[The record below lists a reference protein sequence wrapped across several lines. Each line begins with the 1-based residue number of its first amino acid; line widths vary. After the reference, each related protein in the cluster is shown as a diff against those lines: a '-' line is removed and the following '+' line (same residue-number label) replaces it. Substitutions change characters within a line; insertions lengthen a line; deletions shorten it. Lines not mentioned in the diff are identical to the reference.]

1 MANVGNDHALGIELN
16 GQLTINKWW
25 NLNVNGN
32 IYYYKVVN
40 DIQSG
45 GKKET
50 STNYD
55 ITLNNMFRVF
65 KNTRIQLDGNF
76 VGPSVTTQGRSD
88 AFWFVNL
95 AIRQQLFSPNLQST
109 LSFRD
114 IFNSARYRS
123 DITTADLQSITRI
136 RPDYPVITLS
146 ISYTFNN
153 FKRGSQNSRDN
164 RDLFEGTN
172 HAITIDILKGA
183 MRKFAFDTPGILKL
197 ELSGQVILD
206 FLLDHFVPAVLGQSQ
221 RYAAHFAIDAG
232 ADLILGHHT
241 HILKPMEIYHGKAIV
256 YSMANFALEEPGRFF
271 EGEGNLTESK
281 SHQDIAALNTDMKK
295 SKRQMP
301 TDSYKSLYVKVV
313 IGDKR
318 IKKVSFV
325 PVQLDQGAVPH
336 VLTPEDSRFGEIVE
350 YMRSITVDQSLKTAY
365 TVEGGEVLLLKD
377 EIG

>member
-1 MANVGNDHALGIELN
+1 MLIATGDVGPNRQNPDEIFDGVRSVLAEGDLVF
-16 GQLTINKWW
+16 GQLEPCIAHTGTPAAQCRLPMRCKPESA
-25 NLNVNGN
+25 
-32 IYYYKVVN
+32 
-40 DIQSG
+40 D
-45 GKKET
+45 
-50 STNYD
+50 
-55 ITLNNMFRVF
+55 
-65 KNTRIQLDGNF
+65 
-76 VGPSVTTQGRSD
+76 
-88 AFWFVNL
+88 
-95 AIRQQLFSPNLQST
+95 AIRRAGYGVISFATNHCMDWGRPAFFETLELLHAQGIQTIGAGGDISEARKPAIIDLEGTKVGFLGYNSILPQDYWANEERPGCTPLRGITAAVPREHDQPETPVRLFSWPHPDDLDAMLADIEALRPQVDV
-109 LSFRD
+109 LIVSF
-114 IFNSARYRS
+114 
-123 DITTADLQSITRI
+123 
-136 RPDYPVITLS
+136 
-146 ISYTFNN
+146 
-153 FKRGSQNSRDN
+153 
-164 RDLFEGTN
+164 
-172 HAITIDILKGA
+172 HW
-183 MRKFAFDTPGILKL
+183 GI
-197 ELSGQVILD
+197 
-206 FLLDHFVPAVLGQSQ
+206 HFVPAVLAQYQ

-365 TVEGGEVLLLKD
+365 TVEGGEVLLLKG